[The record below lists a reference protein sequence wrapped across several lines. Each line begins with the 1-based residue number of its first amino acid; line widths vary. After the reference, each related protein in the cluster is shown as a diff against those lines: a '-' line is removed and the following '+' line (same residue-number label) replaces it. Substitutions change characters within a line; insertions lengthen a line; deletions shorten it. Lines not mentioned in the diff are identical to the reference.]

1 MSWSTTFR
9 DVLRSRT
16 ARYSF
21 AVRTYATVHFPRA
34 SYLAG
39 SDLELGVGTSD
50 TNLTADGFSISGESL
65 SLPDVSATHGSATLR
80 FASVNPTRIINGLP
94 KGALVELLVA
104 PLGDGIGKAEP
115 IGIGVVDDISTGG
128 SSESTYASDGSAV
141 GALWEVAVQGVG
153 ALLGSRH
160 TSDGT
165 SSLFSDM
172 FDTTTTVSGTN
183 YVAGDTTLYV
193 ADTTAW
199 AGWDT
204 EGIYWV
210 RVTPGTGDPFILRA
224 TGRTATT
231 FTGVSTTGQLGTT
244 AANANTGQLV
254 EVVAAVED
262 HPVDVALK
270 ILTSTGAGT
279 NGAYDTL
286 PESAGLAIPVD
297 LIDTAYCARVK
308 TRNTP
313 TSGNLTIVAYS
324 LEEQENPGDWLADF
338 LKGVGFFITLRQGK
352 IVVQDVQEPH
362 TAATEFDLFDDNVAT
377 WDEVRL
383 YDATQGPQAKSH
395 VLTYKTSG
403 EYGTS
408 GTVNTF
414 PSVKRVELATPGM
427 FSTDSNIAAKLVQ
440 VSTRLAPYAVRVR
453 SLITVTLVSAWWSQ
467 FCPGTV
473 GTLTSEVI
481 RLRPDGSGSA
491 RVNARRVV
499 VQQVNLL
506 PEGGTVMQLLVI
518 PSS

>member
-21 AVRTYATVHFPRA
+21 AVRTYATAHFPRA

-39 SDLELGVGTSD
+39 SDLQLGVAVSD

-94 KGALVELLVA
+94 KGALVEMLVA

-128 SSESTYASDGSAV
+128 SSQSTYSSDGSAV
-141 GALWEVAVQGVG
+141 GALWEVAIQGLG

-160 TSDGT
+160 TDDGT

-193 ADTTAW
+193 ASTAPW
-199 AGWDT
+199 ADWDT

-210 RVTPGTGDPFILRA
+210 RVTPTTGDPFILRA
-224 TGRTATT
+224 TGRTATS
-231 FTGVSTTGQLGTT
+231 FTGVSATGQLGTT
-244 AANANTGQLV
+244 AGNASTGQLV
-254 EVVAAVED
+254 EVVAAIEG

-270 ILTSTGAGT
+270 VLTSTGAGT
-279 NGAYDTL
+279 NGSSDTL
-286 PESAGLAIPVD
+286 PESAGFAIPVD

-338 LKGVGFFITLRQGK
+338 LAGTGFFITIRQGK
-352 IVVQDVQEPH
+352 IIVMDVQEPH
-362 TAATEFDLFDDNVAT
+362 TAATEFDLYDDNIAT

-383 YDATQGPQAKSH
+383 YDATQGPQAKAH
-395 VLTYKTSG
+395 VITYTTG
-403 EYGTS
+403 EKIATGTIN
-408 GTVNTF
+408 TV
-414 PSVKRVELATPGM
+414 PSVNRVELACPG
-427 FSTDSNIAAKLVQ
+427 FFGSDSNIAAKLTQ
-440 VSTRLAPYAVRVR
+440 VSDRLLPYATRVR

-481 RLRPDGSGSA
+481 RLRPDGSGST